1 MTIVQTSTCSVP
13 NSESKVYERI
23 IRTKGFLP
31 LVSGGVAKSGADGQ
45 VVVGCAKSSSLRF
58 ARGRSHF
65 AATAP
70 PVLRMSGWF
79 TLLMMAAV

>member
-31 LVSGGVAKSGADGQ
+31 LVSGGVAKSGADSQ
-45 VVVGCAKSSSLRF
+45 VVVGCAKSSSLGF
-58 ARGRSHF
+58 ARSRSHF
-65 AATAP
+65 AATAL
-70 PVLRMSGWF
+70 PVLRMSGWLA
-79 TLLMMAAV
+79 LLMMAAV